1 MLSWE
6 SAELFFEREIMK
18 TITMLIVVAM
28 TLCLVAGCGPG
39 QPFEIESLHTPQPT
53 TPTHVVAVG

>member
-1 MLSWE
+1 
-6 SAELFFEREIMK
+6 MK